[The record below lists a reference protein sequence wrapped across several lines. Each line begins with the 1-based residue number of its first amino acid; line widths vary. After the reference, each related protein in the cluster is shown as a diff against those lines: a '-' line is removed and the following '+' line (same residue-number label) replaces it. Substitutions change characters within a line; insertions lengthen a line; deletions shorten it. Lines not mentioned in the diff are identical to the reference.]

1 MRLRSL
7 VPCVATLAALT
18 LPASPAQAAPKKTCK
33 ARDGLFVVYQVHR
46 GSSRGITCTSTFS
59 VLFKGILAHRPPSG
73 WRCRTPRSRDWPVV
87 EVCDLRRGGRRTATA
102 ELHAVDDF
110 YAAR

>member
-7 VPCVATLAALT
+7 VPCLATLALLAV
-18 LPASPAQAAPKKTCK
+18 PASPAQAAPKKTCK

-46 GSSRGITCTSTFS
+46 GSSRGITCSRTFG
-59 VLFKGILAHRPPSG
+59 VLFKGILDRRPPSG

-87 EVCDLRRGGRRTATA
+87 EVCDLRRSGRRTVSAQ
-102 ELHAVDDF
+102 LHAVEDF
-110 YAAR
+110 YGAR

>member
-7 VPCVATLAALT
+7 VPCAATLAALA

-46 GSSRGITCTSTFS
+46 GSSRGITCSSTFA
-59 VLFKGILAHRPPSG
+59 VLFKGILDQRPPAG
-73 WRCRTPRSRDWPVV
+73 WRCRTPRARDWPTV
-87 EVCDLRRGGRRTATA
+87 EVCDQRRRGRRTATA
-102 ELHAVDDF
+102 ELHVVDDF